1 MAVPR
6 ATFTEERALKALG
19 FALIAG
25 VDEAGMGAW
34 AGPVVAAAVILPAGV
49 RLPLARDSKALTAAQ
64 RERCAADI
72 RRLAVAWAVG
82 LATHEEIDQLNIR
95 RAGLLA
101 MRRAV
106 EALAIRPDHLLLD
119 AFRIPNFDIPQKG
132 IIRGDR
138 QVKCIAAAS
147 VIAKTHRDA
156 LMGEY
161 DAQHPGYSFA
171 KHKGYGTATHAAALA
186 KQGPCAIHRMTY
198 EPVKAAEGCH
208 CRIHSDNP

>member
-1 MAVPR
+1 MAIPR

-34 AGPVVAAAVILPAGV
+34 AGPVVAAAVILPDGV

-64 RERCAADI
+64 RERCATDI

-82 LATHEEIDQLNIR
+82 LATHEEIDALNIR
-95 RAGLLA
+95 KAGLLA

-106 EALAIRPDHLLLD
+106 EALGVRPDHLLLD

-132 IIRGDR
+132 IIRGDHH
-138 QVKCIAAAS
+138 VKCIAAAS
-147 VIAKTHRDA
+147 IIAKTHRDA
-156 LMGEY
+156 LMCEY
-161 DAQHPGYSFA
+161 DAAHPGYSFA
-171 KHKGYGTATHAAALA
+171 KHKGYGTAEHATALTTH
-186 KQGPCAIHRMTY
+186 GPCPIHRLTY
-198 EPVKAAEGCH
+198 EPVKAVK
-208 CRIHSDNP
+208 R

>member
-34 AGPVVAAAVILPAGV
+34 AGPVVAAAVILPDGA

-64 RERCAADI
+64 RKRCAADI

-95 RAGLLA
+95 KAGLLA

-106 EALAIRPDHLLLD
+106 EALGVRPDHLLLD

-156 LMGEY
+156 LMAAY

-171 KHKGYGTATHAAALA
+171 KHKGYGTATHAAALT
-186 KQGPCAIHRMTY
+186 KKGPSPIHRLTY
-198 EPVKAAEGCH
+198 EPVIK
-208 CRIHSDNP
+208 SLKP